1 MDLSVSG
8 PLIALLLASVILS
21 KEMISSA
28 GKETITVGRYLNCGD
43 SHPAFRF
50 HRPDRPDGSGQVV
63 GGPKLCSSS
72 LSYDRIR
79 RSIYQASITNEDQLW
94 TLDR

>member
-28 GKETITVGRYLNCGD
+28 GKETITVGRYLNV
-43 SHPAFRF
+43 AIVILLFVF
-50 HRPDRPDGSGQVV
+50 IAQIVLMV
-63 GGPKLCSSS
+63 AVK
-72 LSYDRIR
+72 
-79 RSIYQASITNEDQLW
+79 
-94 TLDR
+94 